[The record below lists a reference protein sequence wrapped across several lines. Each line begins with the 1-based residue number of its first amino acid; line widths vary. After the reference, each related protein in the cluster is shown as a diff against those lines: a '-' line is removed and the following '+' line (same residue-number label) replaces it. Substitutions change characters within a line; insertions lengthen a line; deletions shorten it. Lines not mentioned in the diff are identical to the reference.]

1 MFTNLVLLSS
11 YGVVA
16 LTTMHA
22 IVGNWSG
29 IASLGNFAAAFF
41 GVPFL
46 IVGAWMLRRDLWA
59 RGLTRVRWLAIAG
72 LPIVFVAFWSVGLAV
87 SER

>member
-1 MFTNLVLLSS
+1 MFTNLVLLLS

-29 IASLGNFAAAFF
+29 VASLGNFAAALF
-41 GVPFL
+41 GLPFL
-46 IVGAWMLRRDLWA
+46 MVRAWMLRRDLREQGLA
-59 RGLTRVRWLAIAG
+59 RFRWLAIAG
-72 LPIVFVAFWSVGLAV
+72 FPVVFVAFWSVGLAV
-87 SER
+87 TQR

>member
-1 MFTNLVLLSS
+1 MFTNLVLLSC

-16 LTTMHA
+16 LTTVHVIA
-22 IVGNWSG
+22 GNWSG
-29 IASLGNFAAAFF
+29 IASVGNFAAALF

-46 IVGAWMLRRDLWA
+46 IVRAWMLRRDLWA
-59 RGLTRVRWLAIAG
+59 RGLTRIRWIAIAG
-72 LPIVFVAFWSVGLAV
+72 FPVVFVVLWAVGVAV